1 MMMVLIRVTMTV
13 TTMMRISF
21 WKTFTRE
28 VVQYMS
34 DVVGLGKFGLPEK
47 ETIQKG
53 TGTTV
58 VELDFL

>member
-13 TTMMRISF
+13 TMMSISF
-21 WKTFTRE
+21 WKTFTVE

-34 DVVGLGKFGLPEK
+34 DVTGLGKSGLPEK
-47 ETIQKG
+47 ETMQKG
-53 TGTTV
+53 TGTTA